1 MKKYVLSFLIPFFSF
16 LIILILKNILFG
28 DYSILYS
35 DAQYQYQQ
43 LLIYLKQ
50 IFEGISNPFY
60 SFQIGFGTP
69 MIATFAYY
77 LISPFNILVNL
88 FSYSNIEYCFMLIIL
103 LKISLCGLTMYTYL
117 NYNYKSRYTLVFSTA
132 YALSYYIIA
141 NYFQMMWLDAYYLAP
156 LLLLSIDK
164 LIKDKKPLLYGIVLF
179 IIILTSYYMGYMCC
193 IFSVLYFFYKYLL
206 REKKDKEI
214 IKMFFIV
221 SLLAGLMTLFI
232 HLPNLLDILQ
242 FNRTSSRNYLFNH
255 DLIGALARIF
265 IGTHDGKINN
275 EYYPYL
281 YIGIFNII
289 LLIFY
294 FVNKKI
300 KKKEKILS
308 FAFVFILI
316 ISVLITPINNFWH
329 ALSDP
334 IGFNYRY
341 IFLFN
346 IFFISLCLKSLIN
359 IKYVDKTYYYLVLI
373 VFLFLANLFI
383 IKKSISLVFIYVSVV
398 LFIIYLFIFKTKSKD
413 AKILFTILALAEL
426 FFNSYITLYANVFSY
441 RNYLNGRYNEKIS
454 IIQEINDDDFYRM
467 EFSDRTALNDPL
479 NYGYYGVTGWLSS
492 NLINSDFHN
501 NIGYYSYN
509 NFLLYSHYLLLDS
522 LFGIKY
528 YESLNKIDYYEL
540 LSVNQ
545 ISSYGEMLY
554 GAFYTDSYLYK
565 NPYALSLGY
574 MVDDD
579 IKNNFYC
586 DNAFDCQNEMVK
598 QMTNYDGVYEIEEV
612 SDKITITSNKD
623 FYLLL
628 VEDKIDTTENYN
640 ICLNNECYGFNSLSG
655 KNIYIKNNFEIGDEI
670 DIKINGNGY
679 LKNIY
684 LAYFDFEKFQE
695 VYDKLA
701 DNQLNITDFKENHI
715 KGNINVSDEQSLFLS
730 IPYND
735 NFKILVDGQ
744 ETEYYK
750 VINNFIGLDLEKGN
764 HDIEIIYEVKGLKLG
779 LIISLTSFFLFII
792 YTRKHL

>member
-50 IFEGISNPFY
+50 IFDGISNPFY
-60 SFQIGFGTP
+60 SLQIGFGTP

-77 LISPFNILVNL
+77 LISPFNILVN
-88 FSYSNIEYCFMLIIL
+88 FFDYSKIEFCFMLIVL
-103 LKISLCGLTMYTYL
+103 LKIGLCGLTMYAYL
-117 NYNYKSRYTLVFSTA
+117 NHNFKSKYTIVFSTA

-141 NYFQMMWLDAYYLAP
+141 NYFQIMWLDAYYLAP

-164 LIKDKKPLLYGIVLF
+164 LIEDKKLLLYGVVLF
-179 IIILTSYYMGYMCC
+179 AIILTSYYMGYMCC

-206 REKKDKEI
+206 SEKKDKEI

-242 FNRTSSRNYLFNH
+242 FNRTSSRDYLFNY

-265 IGTHDGKINN
+265 IGTHDGMINN

-289 LLIFY
+289 LLFFY

-300 KKKEKILS
+300 TKKEKLLS
-308 FAFVFILI
+308 LVFIFILV
-316 ISVLITPINNFWH
+316 ISVLLVPVNNFWH

-346 IFFISLCLKSLIN
+346 AFFIGLCFKSLIN
-359 IKYVDKTYYYLVLI
+359 IKYVDKIYYYLALV
-373 VFLFLANLFI
+373 LFLIIANLVLFNH
-383 IKKSISLVFIYVSVV
+383 SINLIYIYISVG
-398 LFIIYLFIFKTKSKD
+398 LFIIYLFIFKTKSQD
-413 AKILFTILALAEL
+413 AQILFIILAVAEL
-426 FFNSYITLYANVFSY
+426 FFNSYITLYVDTFSY
-441 RNYLNGRYNEKIS
+441 RNYLEGTYNEKIS
-454 IIQEINDDDFYRM
+454 AIQRIDDDSFYRM
-467 EFSDRTALNDPL
+467 EFSNRTALNDPL

-522 LFGIKY
+522 LFDIKY
-528 YESLNKIDYYEL
+528 YESSSEIAYYDL
-540 LSVNQ
+540 IATNQ
-545 ISSYGEMLY
+545 ISTYSEILY
-554 GAFYTDSYLYK
+554 GKFYTDSYLYQ

-574 MVDDD
+574 MVDEN
-579 IKNNFYC
+579 IKNAFYC
-586 DNAFDCQNEMVK
+586 DNAFDCQNQMVK
-598 QMTNYDGVYEIEEV
+598 LMTGYDGVYQIEEV
-612 SDKITITSNKD
+612 SDKITITSNQD

-628 VEDKIDTTENYN
+628 VEDRIDTMESYS
-640 ICLNNECYGFNSLSG
+640 ICLNDECYGFDFISNKS
-655 KNIYIKNNFEIGDEI
+655 IYVENDYEIGEEI
-670 DIKINGNGY
+670 DIKINGNCY

-684 LAYFDFEKFQE
+684 LAYFDFEQFQE

-701 DNQLNITDFKENHI
+701 NNQLNITDFKENHI
-715 KGNINVSDEQSLFLS
+715 KGNINVTDEQSLFLS

-735 NFKILVDGQ
+735 NFKILVDGE
-744 ETEYYK
+744 ETSYYK
-750 VINNFIGLDLEKGN
+750 VVNNFIGLDLEEGN

-779 LIISLTSFFLFII
+779 SMISLVSLCLFIFYI
-792 YTRKHL
+792 RKHL